1 MSVIAPIAS
10 ASSKRISRFI
20 AFRLLWIG
28 LGMMVLAGVSALCWW
43 SFFGAASAV
52 DAAPDKF
59 ARNEIASAD
68 VLMSESQERAAGIHC
83 TPLVKRT
90 IHPLR
95 SIPATVQYDPARRVD
110 IIAPVDGVVTK
121 VLMVAGQAIRTGE
134 PLATMSGEQIGLARN
149 ELLTSEAELGAAKRA
164 AEWHRHIEMHLMQLL
179 DRLTEHPEVKVIE
192 QEFAERELGDYRGD
206 VLGAYAKL
214 RLAEALVG
222 NADALSANG
231 IVTVRNAAQ
240 RNGDLQVARA
250 EFVGTCEE
258 SRFACAQAMAASQK
272 QLDQAER
279 LVRVRKE
286 RLMALEGS
294 TAALDANP
302 VQASIQLNE
311 LMIRA
316 PWNANV
322 THVDV
327 ATNSRVV
334 AGQRIAELVD
344 ASRLWIAAAIHERDL
359 AGVSV
364 QGGEPMAISFSAF
377 PDEHFTATAKHL
389 DARMDA
395 ETRSVS
401 LIAEMENPT
410 GRLRP
415 GMFAWIQLP
424 NAAPRDAIVA
434 PQSALLRHD
443 GRTFVFVRMSNGRF
457 RRVEV
462 SSGWEDGSSVELA
475 GEIET
480 GQEVVDQ
487 GAFVLKSMLLLE
499 QEAE

>member
-1 MSVIAPIAS
+1 L
-10 ASSKRISRFI
+10 
-20 AFRLLWIG
+20 RLLWVA
-28 LGMMVLAGVSALCWW
+28 MATMALAGVSSLSWW
-43 SFFGAASAV
+43 TFSSVGTSVV
-52 DAAPDKF
+52 DAPDKSVSSEM
-59 ARNEIASAD
+59 ATAD
-68 VLMSESQERAAGIHC
+68 VRISESQERAAGIHC

-110 IIAPVDGVVTK
+110 IIAPVDGVVTE
-121 VLMVAGQAIRTGE
+121 VLMVAGQAIRAGE
-134 PLATMSGEQIGLARN
+134 PLAKMSGEEIGLARN
-149 ELLTSEAELGAAKRA
+149 ELLTSEAELGAAKLA
-164 AEWHRHIEMHLMQLL
+164 AEWHRHVERHLMQLL
-179 DRLTEHPEVKVIE
+179 DRLTEDPEVEFIE
-192 QEFAERELGDYRGD
+192 QEFAERELGNYRGH
-206 VLGAYAKL
+206 VFGAYAKL
-214 RLAEALVG
+214 RLAEALAD
-222 NADALSANG
+222 NADALSAGG
-231 IVTVRNAAQ
+231 IVTARNAAQ
-240 RNGDLQVARA
+240 RSGDLQIARA

-258 SRFACAQAMAASQK
+258 SRFACAQATSASQK

-286 RLMALEGS
+286 QLLALEGS
-294 TAALDANP
+294 MAMNTNS
-302 VQASIQLNE
+302 VQTSPKLNE
-311 LMIRA
+311 LVIRA
-316 PWNANV
+316 PWNANITRV
-322 THVDV
+322 EV

-334 AGQRIAELVD
+334 VGQHMAELVD
-344 ASRLWIAAAIHERDL
+344 VSRLWIAAAIHERDL

-364 QGGEPMAISFSAF
+364 QGGEPMTISFSAF
-377 PDEHFTATAKHL
+377 PDDHFTVTAKHL

-401 LIAEMENPT
+401 LIAEVENPD

-415 GMFAWIQLP
+415 GMFAWLQLP

-443 GRTFVFVRMSNGRF
+443 GRAFVFVRKSRGRF

-462 SSGWEDGSSVELA
+462 KSGWKDDSSVELT
-475 GEIET
+475 GEIEPN
-480 GQEVVDQ
+480 QEVVDQ